1 MKLGTMH
8 SIRAVVWV
16 LMCCASMCAVSDFVA
31 AQTPYPNKPIKLIAP
46 TLPGGGVDLVART
59 VAERLALAFG
69 QPVVV
74 ENQSAGAG
82 IVASLATARAAPDG
96 YTLMIG
102 YVGTHG
108 VKPALRTLP
117 YDAVKDFTPIAM
129 VGGTPNVLVVPV
141 DFPADSLSGF
151 VVHVK
156 ANPDK
161 LAYGSGGFGTMP
173 HLVMEQFKVAT
184 HIDLLHVAY
193 RGVGQAFVDLF
204 GGRIQAMLPGLVA
217 AQPHIQ
223 AKRVKALAVT
233 GTTRHPLL
241 PDIPTFRESGY
252 EELDAVQWYGVVG
265 PANLPAPIV
274 KRLNGEIAVMLQN
287 AELREQLSREALE
300 PMQMTPD
307 QFSHF
312 MRSDIARWTKLVK
325 ERNIEITE

>member
-1 MKLGTMH
+1 
-8 SIRAVVWV
+8 
-16 LMCCASMCAVSDFVA
+16 
-31 AQTPYPNKPIKLIAP
+31 
-46 TLPGGGVDLVART
+46 
-59 VAERLALAFG
+59 
-69 QPVVV
+69 
-74 ENQSAGAG
+74 
-82 IVASLATARAAPDG
+82 
-96 YTLMIG
+96 
-102 YVGTHG
+102 
-108 VKPALRTLP
+108 
-117 YDAVKDFTPIAM
+117 
-129 VGGTPNVLVVPV
+129 
-141 DFPADSLSGF
+141 
-151 VVHVK
+151 
-156 ANPDK
+156 
-161 LAYGSGGFGTMP
+161 MP

-307 QFSHF
+307 EFSHF
-312 MRSDIARWTKLVK
+312 MRNDIARWSKLVK